1 MQIHLKRLGKKKI
14 KIIEITLEN
23 NPETLEQLIQE
34 CVRSEVKRFNESRLD
49 TSLLPFLSPKEISEQ
64 AEEGKITFGEKENRE
79 LADLDKA
86 IATALL
92 AFTDGL
98 FAVFIDEE
106 EIKSLQS
113 PITLKEDSIISFIRL
128 TFLVGAYW

>member
-49 TSLLPFLSPKEISEQ
+49 TSLLPFPKKLANKQKKGGLPLEKK
-64 AEEGKITFGEKENRE
+64 KIEN
-79 LADLDKA
+79 
-86 IATALL
+86 
-92 AFTDGL
+92 
-98 FAVFIDEE
+98 
-106 EIKSLQS
+106 
-113 PITLKEDSIISFIRL
+113 
-128 TFLVGAYW
+128 